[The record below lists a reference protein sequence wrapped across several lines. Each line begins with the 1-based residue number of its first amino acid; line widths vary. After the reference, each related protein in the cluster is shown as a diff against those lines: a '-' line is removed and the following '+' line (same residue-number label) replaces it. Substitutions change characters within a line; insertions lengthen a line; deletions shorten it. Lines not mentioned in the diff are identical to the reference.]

1 MNHPQNPKAQDVLSA
16 IDHLSTSGT
25 LAENPNIVFLN
36 LSDDWI
42 FNALEV
48 LKDFG
53 YVRPPFFM
61 FPPVP
66 VGAHIEIVT
75 KEEAEKYEVFWKR
88 DVIDHLIGQT
98 VDFEV
103 VTAHVSYPRIK
114 KYGIEA
120 RYKIRVRSPELSEIR
135 KELTGLSSGPNN
147 GHFVIVVG
155 VRNPELNQEIKGQ
168 MDEKSEDGERGELE
182 DNSNDLSL
190 EEEFEKQLSP
200 EEKHEDDD
208 EDEVDM
214 NDS

>member
-1 MNHPQNPKAQDVLSA
+1 MNHPQNPKSKDVLSA

-88 DVIDHLIGQT
+88 DVIDQLLGKT
-98 VDFEV
+98 VNFEV
-103 VTAHVSYPRIK
+103 VTAHVSYPRIQ
-114 KYGIEA
+114 KYGVEA

-135 KELTGLSSGPNN
+135 QELTGLRTGPNN
-147 GHFVIVVG
+147 GHFVILVG
-155 VRNPELNQEIKGQ
+155 VRNPELNKH
-168 MDEKSEDGERGELE
+168 
-182 DNSNDLSL
+182 
-190 EEEFEKQLSP
+190 EEFEKKLSP
-200 EEKHEDDD
+200 DEKHEELDDMEDDID
-208 EDEVDM
+208 EH
-214 NDS
+214 